1 MIQMTMRLSSK
12 WALIHRRR
20 RRGLHELKIGEIFL
34 VLSRIGASLEW
45 SLRSLHLPKMVLY
58 LILRIPNPR
67 MSLLIKS
74 IIATSQCSV
83 RKSSKSQKTSR
94 NSKRRPRILT
104 PCSTGSTRT
113 TRGSTSTF
121 YRPKWSSNV
130 ATTSTWEYSSTR
142 KRASSVLILQS
153 KEGDQLCRGLNH
165 EPPAS
170 RRKTA
175 EANLKRRISPSRR
188 FTRWK
193 SQARTS
199 LLLLNQTRRMRSE
212 WFNEVLTHSMI
223 LINKEFFNLI
233 LYKAIL

>member
-1 MIQMTMRLSSK
+1 MTMSL
-12 WALIHRRR
+12 WALSHRSWRRR
-20 RRGLHELKIGEIFL
+20 LHELKIGEIFL
-34 VLSRIGASLEW
+34 VLSRNGASLEW
-45 SLRSLHLPKMVLY
+45 SLRSLHLPKMILY
-58 LILRIPNPR
+58 LIMRIPNPR
-67 MSLLIKS
+67 NSSPIKS
-74 IIATSQCSV
+74 IIATSHCSV
-83 RKSSKSQKTSR
+83 WKSSKSLNKISR
-94 NSKRRPRILT
+94 NLKRNPRIQT

-113 TRGSTSTF
+113 SRGSTSTF

>member
-130 ATTSTWEYSSTR
+130 ATTSPWEYSPTR
-142 KRASSVLILQS
+142 KRATSVLILQS
-153 KEGDQLCRGLNH
+153 KEGDQLSRGRLNH
-165 EPPAS
+165 KAPAS
-170 RRKTA
+170 RRKVA
-175 EANLKRRISPSRR
+175 EANLKIRICPSIR

-193 SQARTS
+193 SQTRTC
-199 LLLLNQTRRMRSE
+199 LLLFNQTMRMRSDSIKYS
-212 WFNEVLTHSMI
+212 LTQSMI
-223 LINKEFFNLI
+223 II
-233 LYKAIL
+233 YTCISCI